1 MPTTSIDSSEKSKL
15 RRLSF
20 ILKACVFTT
29 GCAAIVTEYTLATL
43 ASYLLGDSILQWTI
57 VISLMLFSMGLGSR
71 YSRKHEAALLDRFV
85 LIEFVLSFLC
95 TFSAMFCF
103 WISAYTVHFG
113 LMVYGI
119 ACMIGF
125 MTGLEIPLITRIN
138 QTYESLRQNIS
149 SVMEYDYYGGLLG
162 GALFAFVLLPF
173 CGLTYTPVIIG
184 SLNLVVASLILWQ
197 FPDRLERP
205 RILNIQFV
213 VLILISGMAFA
224 VAKPIVLYGEQHK
237 YKDKIVYQEQTR
249 YQKIVVTQW
258 KDNFWLFINGSTQ
271 FSTYDEEKYHEP
283 LVHPLMGLIEERNDI
298 LILGGGDGLAAREI
312 LKYPDVVSLTLVD
325 LDPAMTR
332 LAQQDEIFLN
342 INQGSLNDPRV
353 RVVNEDA
360 YQFIKESGNLYDAIF
375 IDLPDPKSVALSQ
388 LYSLGFYKMVEKHLK
403 PFGAMVTQSTSP
415 LYSPEAFLCIKKTMQ
430 AAGFSVLSYQNSV
443 PSMGQW
449 GWQLGIRKKA
459 MSADL
464 LKQKLT
470 MKKFSK
476 IETQFFNQDAMI
488 SMAHFGKGLFEKE
501 GEIEPNTQFDH
512 NILKYYKHGS
522 WDLY

>member
-1 MPTTSIDSSEKSKL
+1 MPTSSIDNSENSKL

-20 ILKACVFTT
+20 ILKACVFAT

-71 YSRKHEAALLDRFV
+71 YSRKYEAGLLDRFV
-85 LIEFVLSFLC
+85 FIEFGLSFLC

-103 WISAYTVHFG
+103 WISAYTIHFG
-113 LMVYGI
+113 LVVYGI

-138 QTYESLRQNIS
+138 QTYESLRKNIS

-162 GALFAFVLLPF
+162 GALFAFILLPF

-184 SLNLVVASLILWQ
+184 SLNLVVASLILWK
-197 FPDRLERP
+197 FPNRLERP

-213 VLILISGMAFA
+213 VLILVSGMAFA

-271 FSTYDEEKYHEP
+271 FSTYDEERYHEP

-312 LKYPDVVSLTLVD
+312 LKYPDVESLTLVD

-342 INQGSLNDPRV
+342 INQGSLNDSRV

-388 LYSLGFYKMVEKHLK
+388 LYSLGFYKMIEKHLK

-430 AAGFSVLSYQNSV
+430 AAGFSVLPYQNSV

-449 GWQLGIRKKA
+449 GWQLGVRKKV

-470 MKKFSK
+470 MKKFLN
-476 IETQFFNQDAMI
+476 IETRFFNQDAMI
-488 SMAHFGKGLFEKE
+488 SMAHFGKGLFENE
-501 GEIEPNTQFDH
+501 GEIAPNTQFDH

>member
-1 MPTTSIDSSEKSKL
+1 MSTPAIDNSGKSKL

-20 ILKACVFTT
+20 ILKICVFAT
-29 GCAAIVTEYTLATL
+29 GCAAMVTEYTLATL
-43 ASYLLGDSILQWTI
+43 ASYLLGDSIRQWTI

-71 YSRKHEAALLDRFV
+71 YSRKFEAQLLDRFV
-85 LIEFVLSFLC
+85 LIEFGLSFLC

-103 WISAYTVHFG
+103 WISAYTINFG
-113 LMVYGI
+113 LVIYAV

-138 QTYESLRQNIS
+138 QSYESLRENIS

-173 CGLTYTPVIIG
+173 LGLTYTPVLIG
-184 SLNLVVASLILWQ
+184 SFNLLVASLILWY
-197 FPDRLERP
+197 FPDRLMRP
-205 RILNIQFV
+205 RILNIQFAALFLV
-213 VLILISGMAFA
+213 SVLAFA

-258 KDNFWLFINGSTQ
+258 KEDYWLFINGSTQ
-271 FSTYDEEKYHEP
+271 FSTYDEERYHEP
-283 LVHPLMGLIEERNDI
+283 LVHPLMGLIKERKDI
-298 LILGGGDGLAAREI
+298 LLLGGGDGLAAREI
-312 LKYPDVVSLTLVD
+312 LKYPDVENLTLVD

-332 LAQQDEIFLN
+332 LARQDTIFLS

-353 RVVNEDA
+353 RVVNQDA
-360 YQFIKESGNLYDAIF
+360 YQFIKNSGDLYDAVI
-375 IDLPDPKSVALSQ
+375 IDLPDPKSVSLSL

-403 PFGAMVTQSTSP
+403 PFGSMVTQSTSP
-415 LYSPEAFLCIKKTMQ
+415 LYSPEAFLCIKKTME
-430 AAGFSVLSYQNSV
+430 AAGFSTVPYQNSV

-449 GWQLGIRKKA
+449 GWVIGVRHEA
-459 MSADL
+459 MPAQR
-464 LKQKLT
+464 LKQELLT
-470 MKKFSK
+470 LEFAD
-476 IETQFFNQDAMI
+476 IETRFFNRDAMI

-501 GEIEPNTQFDH
+501 AQIEPNTQFDH
-512 NILKYYKHGS
+512 NILKYYRQGN
-522 WDLY
+522 WDVY

>member
-1 MPTTSIDSSEKSKL
+1 MPTTSIDNPENSNL

-20 ILKACVFTT
+20 ILKACVFAT

-71 YSRKHEAALLDRFV
+71 YSRKYKVRLLDCFV
-85 LIEFVLSFLC
+85 LIEFGLSFLC

-103 WISAYTVHFG
+103 WISAYTIHFD
-113 LMVYGI
+113 LVVYGI
-119 ACMIGF
+119 TCMIGF

-138 QTYESLRQNIS
+138 QTYESLRKNIS

-197 FPDRLERP
+197 FPDHLEQP
-205 RILNIQFV
+205 RIFKIQFT
-213 VLILISGMAFA
+213 ILLLVSGMAFA
-224 VAKPIVLYGEQHK
+224 VANPIVLYGEQNK

-258 KDNFWLFINGSTQ
+258 KDDFWLFLNGSTQ
-271 FSTYDEEKYHEP
+271 FSTYDEERYHEP
-283 LVHPLMGLIEERNDI
+283 LVHPAMGLIEERNNI
-298 LILGGGDGLAAREI
+298 LLLGGGDGLAAREI
-312 LKYPDVVSLTLVD
+312 LKYSDVESLTLVD

-332 LAQQDEIFLN
+332 LAQEDKIFLN

-353 RVVNEDA
+353 SVVNKEA
-360 YQFIKESGNLYDAIF
+360 YQFIKESGDLYDAII
-375 IDLPDPKSVALSQ
+375 IDLPDPKSVSLSL

-403 PFGAMVTQSTSP
+403 PFGVIVTQSTSP
-415 LYSPEAFLCIKKTMQ
+415 LYSSKAFLCIKKTMQ
-430 AAGFSVLSYQNSV
+430 AAGFSIMSYQNSV

-449 GWQLGIRKKA
+449 GWQLGVKQKV
-459 MSADL
+459 MSPGL
-464 LKQKLT
+464 LKQKL
-470 MKKFSK
+470 MKHKLHN
-476 IETQFFNQDAMI
+476 IQTRFFNRDAMV
-488 SMAHFGKGLFEKE
+488 SMMHFGKGLFEKE
-501 GEIEPNTQFDH
+501 GEVELSTQFNH
-512 NILKYYKHGS
+512 NILKYYRQGS

>member
-1 MPTTSIDSSEKSKL
+1 MSTPAIDNSGKSKL

-20 ILKACVFTT
+20 ILKICVFAT
-29 GCAAIVTEYTLATL
+29 GCAAMVTEYTLATL
-43 ASYLLGDSILQWTI
+43 ASYLLGDSIRQWTI

-71 YSRKHEAALLDRFV
+71 YSRKFEAQLLDRFV
-85 LIEFVLSFLC
+85 LIEFGLSFLC

-103 WISAYTVHFG
+103 WISAYTINFG
-113 LMVYGI
+113 LVIYAV

-138 QTYESLRQNIS
+138 QSYESLRENIS

-173 CGLTYTPVIIG
+173 LGLTYTPVLIG
-184 SLNLVVASLILWQ
+184 SLNLLVASLILWY
-197 FPDRLERP
+197 FPDRLMRP
-205 RILNIQFV
+205 RILNIQFAALFLV
-213 VLILISGMAFA
+213 SVLAFA

-258 KDNFWLFINGSTQ
+258 KEDYWLFINGSTQ
-271 FSTYDEEKYHEP
+271 FSTYDEERYHEP
-283 LVHPLMGLIEERNDI
+283 LVHPLMGLIKERKDI
-298 LILGGGDGLAAREI
+298 LLLGGGDGLAAREI
-312 LKYPDVVSLTLVD
+312 LKYPDVENLTLVD

-332 LAQQDEIFLN
+332 LARQDTIFLS

-353 RVVNEDA
+353 RVVNQDA
-360 YQFIKESGNLYDAIF
+360 YQFIKNSGDLYDAVI
-375 IDLPDPKSVALSQ
+375 IDLPDPKSVSLSL

-403 PFGAMVTQSTSP
+403 PFGSMVTQSTSP
-415 LYSPEAFLCIKKTMQ
+415 LYSPEAFLCIKKTME
-430 AAGFSVLSYQNSV
+430 AAGFSTVPYQNSV

-449 GWQLGIRKKA
+449 GWVIGVRHEA
-459 MSADL
+459 MPAQR
-464 LKQKLT
+464 LKQELLT
-470 MKKFSK
+470 LEFAD
-476 IETQFFNQDAMI
+476 IETRFFNRDAMI

-501 GEIEPNTQFDH
+501 AQIEPNTQFDH
-512 NILKYYKHGS
+512 NILKYYRQGS

>member
-71 YSRKHEAALLDRFV
+71 YSRKYEAGLLDRFV

-197 FPDRLERP
+197 FSDRLERP
-205 RILNIQFV
+205 RILNIQFF

-271 FSTYDEEKYHEP
+271 FSTYDEERYHEP

-470 MKKFSK
+470 MKKFSN

>member
-1 MPTTSIDSSEKSKL
+1 MSTPAIDNSGKSKL

-20 ILKACVFTT
+20 ILKICVFAT
-29 GCAAIVTEYTLATL
+29 GCAAMVTEYTLATL
-43 ASYLLGDSILQWTI
+43 ASYLLGDSIRQWTI

-71 YSRKHEAALLDRFV
+71 YSRKFEAQLLDRFV
-85 LIEFVLSFLC
+85 LIEFGLSFLC

-103 WISAYTVHFG
+103 WISAYTINFG
-113 LMVYGI
+113 LVIYAV

-138 QTYESLRQNIS
+138 QSYESLRENIS

-173 CGLTYTPVIIG
+173 LGLTYTPVLIG
-184 SLNLVVASLILWQ
+184 SLNLLVASLILWY
-197 FPDRLERP
+197 FPDRLMRP
-205 RILNIQFV
+205 RILNIQFAALFLV
-213 VLILISGMAFA
+213 SVMAFA

-258 KDNFWLFINGSTQ
+258 KEDYWLFINGSTQ
-271 FSTYDEEKYHEP
+271 FSTYDEERYHEP
-283 LVHPLMGLIEERNDI
+283 LVHPLMGLIKERKDI
-298 LILGGGDGLAAREI
+298 LLLGGGDGLAAREI
-312 LKYPDVVSLTLVD
+312 LKYPDVENLTLVD

-332 LAQQDEIFLN
+332 LARQDTIFLS

-353 RVVNEDA
+353 RVVNQDA
-360 YQFIKESGNLYDAIF
+360 YQFIKNSGDLYDAVI
-375 IDLPDPKSVALSQ
+375 IDLPDPKSVSLSL

-403 PFGAMVTQSTSP
+403 PFGSMVTQSTSP
-415 LYSPEAFLCIKKTMQ
+415 LYSPEAFLCIKKTME
-430 AAGFSVLSYQNSV
+430 AAGFSTVPYQNSV

-449 GWQLGIRKKA
+449 GWVIGVRHEA
-459 MSADL
+459 MPAQR
-464 LKQKLT
+464 LKQELLT
-470 MKKFSK
+470 LEFAD
-476 IETQFFNQDAMI
+476 IETRFFNRDAMI

-501 GEIEPNTQFDH
+501 AQIEPNTQFDH
-512 NILKYYKHGS
+512 NILKYYRQGN
-522 WDLY
+522 WDVY

>member
-1 MPTTSIDSSEKSKL
+1 MSTPAIDNSGKSKL

-20 ILKACVFTT
+20 ILKICVFAT
-29 GCAAIVTEYTLATL
+29 GCAAMVTEYTLATL
-43 ASYLLGDSILQWTI
+43 ASYLLGDSIRQWTI

-71 YSRKHEAALLDRFV
+71 YSRKFEAQLLDRFV
-85 LIEFVLSFLC
+85 LIEFGLSFLC

-103 WISAYTVHFG
+103 WISAYTINFG
-113 LMVYGI
+113 LVVYAV

-138 QTYESLRQNIS
+138 QSYESLRENIS

-173 CGLTYTPVIIG
+173 LGLTYTPVLIG
-184 SLNLVVASLILWQ
+184 SLNLLVASLILWY
-197 FPDRLERP
+197 FPDRLMRP
-205 RILNIQFV
+205 RILNIQFAALFLV
-213 VLILISGMAFA
+213 SVLAFA

-258 KDNFWLFINGSTQ
+258 KEDYWLFINGSTQ
-271 FSTYDEEKYHEP
+271 FSTYDEERYHEP
-283 LVHPLMGLIEERNDI
+283 LVHPLMGLIKERKDI
-298 LILGGGDGLAAREI
+298 LLLGGGDGLAAREI
-312 LKYPDVVSLTLVD
+312 LKYPDVENLTLVD

-332 LAQQDEIFLN
+332 LARQDTIFLS

-353 RVVNEDA
+353 RVVNQDA
-360 YQFIKESGNLYDAIF
+360 YQFIKNSGDLYDAVI
-375 IDLPDPKSVALSQ
+375 IDLPDPKSVSLSL

-403 PFGAMVTQSTSP
+403 PFGSMVTQSTSP
-415 LYSPEAFLCIKKTMQ
+415 LYSPEAFLCIKKTME
-430 AAGFSVLSYQNSV
+430 AAGFSTVPYQNSV

-449 GWQLGIRKKA
+449 GWVIGVRHEA
-459 MSADL
+459 MPAQR
-464 LKQKLT
+464 LKQELLT
-470 MKKFSK
+470 LEFAD
-476 IETQFFNQDAMI
+476 IETRFFNRDAMI

-501 GEIEPNTQFDH
+501 AQIEPNTQFDH
-512 NILKYYKHGS
+512 NILKYYRQGN
-522 WDLY
+522 WDVY